1 MSSRWWASAWRRPT
15 GPALP
20 PHAVRRWR
28 RQSPEGPR
36 VPDKTPRGSSPRG
49 GEVAAQPAGGAAR
62 TVKATLM
69 KSAIGARPEIKATVE
84 SLGFRRMNQTRELP
98 DNPAVR
104 GMLRRVN
111 FLVAVEGEPWE
122 RPKRSQYK
130 IWRARSNKKHQRGH

>member
-1 MSSRWWASAWRRPT
+1 MA
-15 GPALP
+15 
-20 PHAVRRWR
+20 
-28 RQSPEGPR
+28 
-36 VPDKTPRGSSPRG
+36 DKKL
-49 GEVAAQPAGGAAR
+49 
-62 TVKATLM
+62 KATLM

-122 RPKRSQYK
+122 RPKRSRYK
-130 IWRARSNKKHQRGH
+130 IWRARSTKKRSEEHTSELQSHHDLVCRLLLE